1 MRTRA
6 KRKYA
11 AGGRA
16 RREHVPEH
24 MLFYY
29 GFSQLSTSEFFV
41 FRKMEMCETKIH
53 LLCGW
58 CTSAYSTITFP
69 V

>member
-24 MLFYY
+24 MLFYLVKET
-29 GFSQLSTSEFFV
+29 GFSD
-41 FRKMEMCETKIH
+41 I
-53 LLCGW
+53 LLQGAGVLCYDKKQTHTLG
-58 CTSAYSTITFP
+58 
-69 V
+69 